1 MWWSPEPC
9 SSRSIVS
16 GLIPRVVMA
25 LGSEVNDSSS
35 KNAPQ
40 KVKKCPAGSNG
51 NDKTA
56 NENVS
61 KGEFL
66 WSCFQLCNV
75 GFYTKLFFG
84 NSPRACTKCILVM

>member
-1 MWWSPEPC
+1 MLFQLSVVPC

-40 KVKKCPAGSNG
+40 KVKKCPASTNG
-51 NDKTA
+51 NDKTSS
-56 NENVS
+56 EIVS
-61 KGEFL
+61 KGKFL
-66 WSCFQLCNV
+66 WSCSQ
-75 GFYTKLFFG
+75 
-84 NSPRACTKCILVM
+84 VM